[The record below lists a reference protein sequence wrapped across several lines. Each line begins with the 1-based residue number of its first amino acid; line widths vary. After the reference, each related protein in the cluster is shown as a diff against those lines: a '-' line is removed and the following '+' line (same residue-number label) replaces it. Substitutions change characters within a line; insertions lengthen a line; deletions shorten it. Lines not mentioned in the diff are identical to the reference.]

1 MKGLLGLSMALA
13 IAVST
18 PALSLGL
25 DSGSQHS
32 SESGGVFGSSA
43 NRPGTN
49 SLGTA
54 LAGPHGNGVRE
65 KGPLLGTGTPA
76 IAREN
81 KRVERSVH
89 SICRG
94 C

>member
-1 MKGLLGLSMALA
+1 MKMLLGLSMALA
-13 IAVST
+13 VAVST
-18 PALSLGL
+18 PALGLGS
-25 DSGSQHS
+25 DSQHS

-43 NRPGTN
+43 SRPGTN

-54 LAGPHGNGVRE
+54 LAGPRGNGVRK
-65 KGPLLGTGTPA
+65 KGTLLGTGTAA